1 MMPGPLLNAIAS
13 LMALWL
19 FFRWTMDSGS
29 SKGSGMSLS
38 QLNLGRSGPGE
49 PCTELLFVVSCV
61 WGESTGDAC
70 CELDV
75 KEEALIAEVGTE
87 VEGMVGR
94 KLV

>member
-1 MMPGPLLNAIAS
+1 
-13 LMALWL
+13 
-19 FFRWTMDSGS
+19 MDSGS
-29 SKGSGMSLS
+29 SKGGGRSLS
-38 QLNLGRSGPGE
+38 QLPLGNSGPGE

-75 KEEALIAEVGTE
+75 KEEALMAEVGTE
-87 VEGMVGR
+87 VDGMVGR